1 MIAQTQQ
8 IRIAPRAKRKPQLW
22 GLYLAMVLL
31 TFVNLAPFA
40 WLISSSLKDK
50 VQYQSVPPVLLP
62 VPAHPDNY
70 LRVFTEYGFGN
81 YVWNSVWIAIISVIL
96 VMMSS
101 ALVAYGFARFR
112 FPGRNFLFVVLLAT
126 LMMPQQILTIPLY
139 SLFKS
144 LGWLNSFLPI
154 LVPKLFGSA
163 FNIFLLRQFFL
174 TLPKEIDEAARIDGC
189 GTLRIFWHIIL
200 PQSIPALAA
209 VAVFEFLASWR
220 DVWSPLI
227 YLSSQEYRTLPLGL
241 LYFIGPLVQ
250 DYPAL
255 MAAIVISLLL
265 PVALYAVG
273 QKYID
278 DGVAIA
284 ELK

>member
-1 MIAQTQQ
+1 MRSST
-8 IRIAPRAKRKPQLW
+8 RKPIRLKRQPQRW
-22 GLYLAMVLL
+22 GLYIALSLL
-31 TFVNLAPFA
+31 TFFNLAPFF

-50 VQYQSVPPVLLP
+50 VQYQSLPPVLLP
-62 VPAHPDNY
+62 IPVHPENY
-70 LRVFTEYGFGN
+70 ARVFSEYGFGS
-81 YVWNSVWIAIISVIL
+81 YVWNSVWIAVLSVVL
-96 VMMSS
+96 VMLSS
-101 ALVAYGFARFR
+101 SLVAYGFARFR
-112 FPGRNFLFVVLLAT
+112 FPGRNLLFVLLLAT

-139 SLFKS
+139 SLFKN
-144 LGWLNSFLPI
+144 LGWLNTFLPI

-163 FNIFLLRQFFL
+163 FDIFLLRQFFL

-189 GTLRIFWHIIL
+189 GSLRIYWHIIL

-209 VAVFEFLASWR
+209 VAVFDFLASWR
-220 DVWSPLI
+220 DVWGPLI

-241 LYFIGPLVQ
+241 LYFICPLVQ

-265 PVALYAVG
+265 PVVLYALG
-273 QKYID
+273 QRYID
-278 DGVAIA
+278 EGVAIA